1 MPAKIDHAWRLLGT
15 TFSFFVFG
23 MGGLALSIFMV
34 PVLYCLPGDELTRTR
49 RAQRFI
55 HRLFQL
61 YIRMMRFLGILTYE
75 IDDIEKLQDAR
86 LILANHPSLLD
97 VVFLISMMPNANC
110 VVNGNLSR
118 NFFTRGPIKAAGYIM
133 NEEAADVIAAAARVI
148 DDGQA
153 LIVFPE
159 GTRTNP
165 SKELHFKRGAAN
177 VAIRT
182 GSDITPVLIYCAP
195 TTLTK
200 NERWYQIPEKRMH
213 YRFLVRDQLKINQ
226 YTENLCPS
234 RGARNL
240 SADLLNYF
248 NRELKTYG

>member
-1 MPAKIDHAWRLLGT
+1 
-15 TFSFFVFG
+15 
-23 MGGLALSIFMV
+23 
-34 PVLYCLPGDELTRTR
+34 
-49 RAQRFI
+49 
-55 HRLFQL
+55 
-61 YIRMMRFLGILTYE
+61 
-75 IDDIEKLQDAR
+75 
-86 LILANHPSLLD
+86 
-97 VVFLISMMPNANC
+97 
-110 VVNGNLSR
+110 
-118 NFFTRGPIKAAGYIM
+118 M

-159 GTRTNP
+159 GTRTSP
-165 SKELHFKRGAAN
+165 SKELQFKRGAAN
-177 VAIRT
+177 IAVRT

-200 NERWYQIPEKRMH
+200 NERWYQIPDKPMH
-213 YRFLVRDQLKINQ
+213 YRFLVRDQLNINQ
-226 YTENLCPS
+226 YKENLLPS